1 MKRARFV
8 HPALFTGLVLAL
20 GATPP
25 AQSGPGDLDVR
36 FGTHGQTQV
45 PGQVDSAA
53 LIALP
58 DGRILVFGVSD
69 DLAARNEG
77 SIAVARL
84 LANGAPDAT
93 FGRSGHMDLRLGSE
107 ARPVPTDALFLE
119 GGHILVAGYFA
130 GDGWLPWPSDQP
142 RSKFPGWLVRVS
154 PDGAIDPTFG
164 VGGVARVGQWGIDRI
179 VLLADGAIAAG
190 APGLLLRL
198 ESNGAPASFPGSE
211 VSAVPLGSGYPVSA
225 MVVMQDGGV
234 LTSTVTD
241 WDSWELFRV
250 SASGGTI
257 KNWGLAAGQ
266 AFNGVADFAR
276 DRDETRVTAC
286 GSGRGA
292 TLLVQRW
299 QDDGVPDPTFASAT
313 GGRVELGV
321 EHRPEFRV
329 DRWEEARCR
338 AILRG
343 PAGDH
348 VVLGDWNKPYE
359 YGGGHVLLAH
369 LNASG
374 ALDAAFDRSGN
385 GRELALGTPDQW
397 SIWYLAD
404 AATTSDGGALL
415 MARGSSAPPPDQ
427 PYELGEQRTLIARVE
442 VSASQGPGS
451 IGFNDA
457 AVRIAERRPG
467 EVHVYRSGG
476 TAGTI
481 SVRYELLPETASA
494 ADVVPIAG
502 TLTWADGDASART
515 IPLVPIDDDVMEGE
529 ESFRVRL
536 SAATGGAGLGVPE
549 IEVTIEDDEAL
560 RALQFANSALE
571 IQEGE
576 FADITVIRP
585 AATPGPV
592 VVRYAVARDLDPQDG
607 APRPREGAR
616 ISRMRVGELRWS
628 GEDISRRT
636 LRIYADGFS
645 GVQPNDTG
653 YVALA
658 DVSGTLRE
666 GSDWKVARITV
677 VDNPALD
684 QPPPISQPPTAPAG
698 ERTGGGGAL
707 SLEVL
712 SILALVLLLRTLTS
726 PAWALRLC
734 DAIHR
739 ARRADCGDAVS
750 PVRPA
755 PGNADRS

>member
-1 MKRARFV
+1 MNRTRFV

-20 GATPP
+20 GVTPP

-69 DLAARNEG
+69 DLAARNQG

-84 LANGAPDAT
+84 LANGAPDVT
-93 FGRSGHMDLRLGSE
+93 FGPGGHIHLRLGSE
-107 ARPVPTDALFLE
+107 AGPVPTDALPLE
-119 GGHILVAGYFA
+119 DGHILVAGYFA
-130 GDGWLPWPSDQP
+130 GDGWGPWPSDQP
-142 RSKFPGWLVRVS
+142 RSHVPGWLVRLS
-154 PDGAIDPTFG
+154 PDGAIDSTFG
-164 VGGVARVGQWGIDRI
+164 VGGVARVGPWGIDRI

-211 VSAVPLGSGYPVSA
+211 VSAVPLGSGYPMSA

-234 LTSTVTD
+234 LTSMVTD
-241 WDSWELFRV
+241 WDGWELFRV
-250 SASGGTI
+250 SASGGAI

-266 AFNGVADFAR
+266 AFSGVADFAR
-276 DRDETRVTAC
+276 DRDDTRVTAC
-286 GSGRGA
+286 GSGWGA

-299 QDDGVPDPTFASAT
+299 QDDGVPDLTFASAT

-329 DRWEEARCR
+329 DRWGEARCR

-397 SIWYLAD
+397 STWYVAD
-404 AATTSDGGALL
+404 AATASDGAALL
-415 MARGSSAPPPDQ
+415 MARGSSAPPPDK
-427 PYELGEQRTLIARVE
+427 PYQLGEQRTVIARLE

-457 AVRIAERRPG
+457 AVRISERRPG
-467 EVHVYRSGG
+467 EVRVYRSGG

-481 SVRYELLPETASA
+481 SVRYELLPGTASA
-494 ADVVPIAG
+494 ADVAPIAG

-515 IPLVPIDDDVMEGE
+515 IPLVPINDDVMEGE
-529 ESFRVRL
+529 ESLRVRL
-536 SAATGGAGLGVPE
+536 SAPTGGAGLGVPE

-560 RALQFANSALE
+560 HALQFASSALE
-571 IQEGE
+571 VQE
-576 FADITVIRP
+576 ADSVDVTIMRP

-592 VVRYAVARDLDPQDG
+592 VVRYAVARDLDPDDG

-616 ISRMRVGELRWS
+616 ISRTPVGELRWS
-628 GEDISRRT
+628 GEDISSRT
-636 LRIYADGFS
+636 LRIYADGFG

-677 VDNPALD
+677 VDNPALN
-684 QPPPISQPPTAPAG
+684 QPPPTQPPTAPPG
-698 ERTGGGGAL
+698 ERAGGGGAL

-726 PAWALRLC
+726 PAWALRLS

-755 PGNADRS
+755 PGNADRP

>member
-1 MKRARFV
+1 MNRTRFV

-20 GATPP
+20 GVAPP

-45 PGQVDSAA
+45 SGQVDSAA

-69 DLAARNEG
+69 DLAARNQG

-84 LANGAPDAT
+84 LANGAPDVT
-93 FGRSGHMDLRLGSE
+93 FGPVGHMDLRLGSE
-107 ARPVPTDALFLE
+107 ARPVPTDALLLE
-119 GGHILVAGYFA
+119 DGHILVAGYFA
-130 GDGWLPWPSDQP
+130 GDGWGPWPSDQP
-142 RSKFPGWLVRVS
+142 RSNVPGWLVRLS
-154 PDGAIDPTFG
+154 PDGAIDSTFG
-164 VGGVARVGQWGIDRI
+164 IGGVARVGPRGIDRI

-211 VSAVPLGSGYPVSA
+211 VSAVPLGWGYPRSA

-241 WDSWELFRV
+241 WESWELFRV
-250 SASGGTI
+250 SASGGAI
-257 KNWGLAAGQ
+257 KNWGVVAGQ
-266 AFNGVADFAR
+266 AFYGVADFAR
-276 DRDETRVTAC
+276 GRDDTRVTAC
-286 GSGRGA
+286 GFGAA

-299 QDDGVPDPTFASAT
+299 QDDGTPDPAFASVT

-321 EHRPEFRV
+321 EHRPAFRV

-359 YGGGHVLLAH
+359 YGGGRILLAH
-369 LNASG
+369 LDASG
-374 ALDAAFDRSGN
+374 TLDAAFDRSGN

-397 SIWYLAD
+397 SVWHVAD
-404 AATTSDGGALL
+404 AATASDGAALL
-415 MARGSSAPPPDQ
+415 MARGSGAPPAAQ
-427 PYELGEQRTLIARVE
+427 PYEFGEQRTVIARVE

-467 EVHVYRSGG
+467 EVRVYRSGG

-481 SVRYELLPETASA
+481 SVRYDLVQETASA

-515 IPLVPIDDDVMEGE
+515 IPLVPIDDDAMEGE
-529 ESFRVRL
+529 ESLRVRL
-536 SAATGGAGLGVPE
+536 SAPTGGAGLGVPE

-560 RALQFANSALE
+560 RALQFASSALE
-571 IQEGE
+571 VQE
-576 FADITVIRP
+576 ADSVDVTIMRP
-585 AATPGPV
+585 AATPGPIL
-592 VVRYAVARDLDPQDG
+592 VRYVVARDLDPQDG
-607 APRPREGAR
+607 APRPGEGAR
-616 ISRMRVGELRWS
+616 ISRTPVGELRWS

-636 LRIYADGFS
+636 LRIYADGFG

-658 DVSGTLRE
+658 DVSGTLRD

-684 QPPPISQPPTAPAG
+684 EPPPISQPPTAPPG

-712 SILALVLLLRTLTS
+712 SILALVLLLRTLMK
-726 PAWALRLC
+726 PASALRPC
-734 DAIHR
+734 DAI
-739 ARRADCGDAVS
+739 RRAMRAGCGDAVS

-755 PGNADRS
+755 SGNADRP

>member
-1 MKRARFV
+1 MNRTRFV

-20 GATPP
+20 GVTPP

-69 DLAARNEG
+69 DLATRNEG

-84 LANGAPDAT
+84 LANGAPDVT
-93 FGRSGHMDLRLGSE
+93 FGPSGHIHLRLGSE
-107 ARPVPTDALFLE
+107 ARPIPTDALLLE
-119 GGHILVAGYFA
+119 DGHILVAGYFA
-130 GDGWLPWPSDQP
+130 GGV
-142 RSKFPGWLVRVS
+142 PGWLVRLS
-154 PDGAIDPTFG
+154 PDGAIDSTFG
-164 VGGVARVGQWGIDRI
+164 VGGVARVGPGGISRI
-179 VLLADGAIAAG
+179 VLLADGAIAAA
-190 APGLLLRL
+190 APGLLQRL

-211 VSAVPLGSGYPVSA
+211 VSVVPLASGYAISA
-225 MVVMQDGGV
+225 MVLMQDGSV
-234 LTSTVTD
+234 ITSAGFTGP
-241 WDSWELFRV
+241 WDSWELSRV
-250 SASGGTI
+250 LASGGVI
-257 KNWGLAAGQ
+257 KNWGWPAIRE
-266 AFNGVADFAR
+266 FYGVAGFAR
-276 DRDETRVTAC
+276 ARDDTRVTAC
-286 GSGRGA
+286 GFGAA

-299 QDDGVPDPTFASAT
+299 QDDGSPDPAFASAT

-329 DRWEEARCR
+329 DNWGEARCR
-338 AILRG
+338 AILPG
-343 PAGDH
+343 AAGGH

-359 YGGGHVLLAH
+359 YGGGRILLAH
-369 LNASG
+369 LDASG
-374 ALDAAFDRSGN
+374 TLDAAFDRSGN

-397 SIWYLAD
+397 SVWYVAD
-404 AATTSDGGALL
+404 AATASDGAALL
-415 MARGSSAPPPDQ
+415 MARGSGAPPPAQ
-427 PYELGEQRTLIARVE
+427 PYELGEQRTVIARVE

-467 EVHVYRSGG
+467 EVRVYRSGG

-481 SVRYELLPETASA
+481 SVRYDLVQETASA

-515 IPLVPIDDDVMEGE
+515 IPLVPIDDDAMEGE
-529 ESFRVRL
+529 ESLRVRL
-536 SAATGGAGLGVPE
+536 SAPTGGAGLGVPE

-560 RALQFANSALE
+560 RALQFASSALE
-571 IQEGE
+571 VQEG
-576 FADITVIRP
+576 DSVDVTIMRP
-585 AATPGPV
+585 AATPGPIL
-592 VVRYAVARDLDPQDG
+592 VRYVVARDLDPEDG

-616 ISRMRVGELRWS
+616 ISRTPVGELRWS
-628 GEDISRRT
+628 GEDISSRT
-636 LRIYADGFS
+636 LRIYADGS
-645 GVQPNDTG
+645 GGVQPNDTG

-684 QPPPISQPPTAPAG
+684 QPPPISQPPTAPPG
-698 ERTGGGGAL
+698 ERSGGGGAL

-712 SILALVLLLRTLTS
+712 SFLALALLLRTLMK
-726 PAWALRLC
+726 PASALRPC
-734 DAIHR
+734 DAIRR
-739 ARRADCGDAVS
+739 AMRADCGDAVS

-755 PGNADRS
+755 PGNADRP